1 MMPRWAL
8 GYASPRPGCLRRSC
22 AGALKRQILTQEV
35 QGGAQDADAVSLR
48 TRLEQNHSIL
58 DRCGGERG
66 PSFPSLWAGLG
77 GVAAGR
83 R

>member
-1 MMPRWAL
+1 MMSWWAL
-8 GYASPRPGCLRRSC
+8 VYASPRPGRLRHSC

-48 TRLEQNHSIL
+48 TSLEQNHSIL
-58 DRCGGERG
+58 DRCGGEQG
-66 PSFPSLWAGLG
+66 PSCPSLWAGLG

>member
-1 MMPRWAL
+1 MCRGSKEADSDS
-8 GYASPRPGCLRRSC
+8 GGPGWGS
-22 AGALKRQILTQEV
+22 
-35 QGGAQDADAVSLR
+35 DADAVSLR
-48 TRLEQNHSIL
+48 TSLEQNHSIL